1 MLLLWLLPTSA
12 SFWTHDAKLLMP
24 VLSCQVR
31 LLEEDESYCSYG
43 EAYEVNCARYGR
55 EPDIPIISFKRAIC
69 NERGDLTP
77 DPHGQLRLQVRPSTM
92 KSPTTSEVLQ

>member
-1 MLLLWLLPTSA
+1 MLKAWC
-12 SFWTHDAKLLMP
+12 F
-24 VLSCQVR
+24 QVR

-69 NERGDLTP
+69 NERGDLIS
-77 DPHGQLRLQVRPSTM
+77 DPHGQLRLQVRLVCCWPGLAVISM
-92 KSPTTSEVLQ
+92 CIGSQAKL